1 MNKRYAC
8 KLFLEINWWFQQIGI
23 DSVQNAGIEWKLKT
37 LKSESR
43 VKLFLAIF
51 SVLHNIKLD
60 DCFVIMALHTLK
72 TCVLEVRDY
81 LHLLWLCHYIL
92 NDFQLFEVLGVPFK
106 KILSWTVCL
115 ILVILQSTTMI
126 DNITTKSIMCQSKPQ
141 QHIFV
146 SFILQW
152 LYMVKIYFFS
162 RKGNFYKKLYCVVI
176 ELFLLNIIIND
187 TSFL

>member
-1 MNKRYAC
+1 M
-8 KLFLEINWWFQQIGI
+8 KLFT
-23 DSVQNAGIEWKLKT
+23 A
-37 LKSESR
+37 
-43 VKLFLAIF
+43 LFSLRR
-51 SVLHNIKLD
+51 NIKLD
-60 DCFVIMALHTLK
+60 DCFVIMVLHTLK

-115 ILVILQSTTMI
+115 ILVTLQSTTMI
-126 DNITTKSIMCQSKPQ
+126 DNMVEDNSRKKANDQYILKQNSLHLYYNGCTWWKYI
-141 QHIFV
+141 
-146 SFILQW
+146 SFCT
-152 LYMVKIYFFS
+152 
-162 RKGNFYKKLYCVVI
+162 KGNFYKKLYCIVI